1 MFKKI
6 LVANRGEIARR
17 IILACREF
25 GVRSVAVFSEAD
37 RDTPWV
43 RMADESYPLVGV
55 STSQT
60 YLNQEAILRIAAIA
74 GVDALHP
81 GYGFLSENAEF
92 AAACAGAGI
101 TFIGPSPEAMRLMG
115 SKAEA
120 RVLAEAAGVPVV
132 PGVDGAGKRDDE
144 LREAALAIG
153 FPILIKA
160 SAGGGGKG
168 MRVVHSEEELDDAL
182 TAARSEARS
191 AFGDDHVIVERYFT
205 QIHHVE
211 IQLLGDHHGNMIHLF
226 ERECSIQRRHQKIV
240 EESPAPSLGIIPGG
254 AALRQQMAAAAISL
268 AQAAQ
273 YVNAGTVEFIVDIS
287 NPNHGRF
294 YFLEMN
300 TRLQVE
306 HPVTELVAG
315 LDLVAWQIRIAAG
328 EPLPFAQDEIRQRG
342 HAIEC
347 RIYAED
353 PANQFFPST
362 GRITHYRPPQGP
374 GVRVDDG
381 IETEMVI
388 TPHYDPML
396 AKLITWGNDRP
407 DAIRKMIRALRD
419 TVILGV
425 TTNIPY
431 LLTILRQP
439 AFVAGE
445 TSTNYLLEQMDGWS
459 NRREVSESD
468 LLAVAVLELLNEE
481 QRHGSGESSQSAA
494 QPDPWDDPSNWRNV
508 G

>member
-1 MFKKI
+1 MFKKV

-37 RDTPWV
+37 RDTPWI
-43 RMADESYPLVGV
+43 RMADESYPLAGV
-55 STSQT
+55 STSET
-60 YLNQEAILRIAAIA
+60 YLNQEAILRIATVA

-92 AAACAGAGI
+92 AAACARMGI
-101 TFIGPSPEAMRLMG
+101 TFIGPDPEAMRLMG

-132 PGVDGAGKRDDE
+132 PGVDGAGKRDDQ
-144 LREAALAIG
+144 LKEAALAVG

-168 MRVVHSEEELDDAL
+168 MRVVNSAEELDDAL

-191 AFGDDHVIVERYFT
+191 AFGDDHVIIERYFT
-205 QIHHVE
+205 EIHHVE

-226 ERECSIQRRHQKIV
+226 ERECSIQRRHQKII
-240 EESPAPSLGIIPGG
+240 EESPAPAFGIIPQG
-254 AALRQQMAAAAISL
+254 AALRQQMAAAAVTL
-268 AQAAQ
+268 AKAAG
-273 YVNAGTVEFIVDIS
+273 YFNAGTVEFIVDTS
-287 NPNHGRF
+287 NPDQARF

-328 EPLPFAQDEIRQRG
+328 EPLPFSQADIRQRG

-362 GRITHYRPPQGP
+362 GRIAHYRPPQGP

-381 IETEMVI
+381 IETEMEI

-396 AKLITWGNDRP
+396 AKLITWGSDRS

-419 TVILGV
+419 MVILGV

-439 AFVAGE
+439 AFVAGD
-445 TSTNYLLEQMDGWS
+445 TSTNYLPTHMEGWS
-459 NRREVSESD
+459 PRREPSESD
-468 LLAVAVLELLNEE
+468 LLAVAVLELLSEE
-481 QRHGSGESSQSAA
+481 QRHGSGEASHTPGR
-494 QPDPWDDPSNWRNV
+494 PDPWDDPSNWRNV